1 MIRSGTGRCGRV
13 MESRKLQHTPRAS
26 QGQACF
32 ICFILV
38 LTTLCNAEGSSV
50 AYLKKMMLE
59 KDDSMRTPVELL
71 RLVDKPSL
79 HISAAPKDVRVR
91 EGLPFSLR
99 CEAQG
104 IPAPVISWKFNG
116 KTITQGEHEGERN
129 FAELLMNIGKE
140 TVQSSNTAAQLQI
153 PCATYKH
160 AGYYECVAENGFTTV
175 SATAKVGIGNAESLN
190 QSSFLALPAIAQ
202 NGCSNTVLLE
212 EGQRV
217 PKIYMWTDFRFE
229 VIGASVQLFCRASGY
244 PEPIIK
250 WYRRDGKEIVNVDG
264 FNVLDNGDLLIR
276 HGTWEDAGLYFC
288 KASNDYGV
296 SESQTF
302 YYPTAVSK
310 LVILLRL
317 PNGHLVSFS
326 RRKMK

>member
-1 MIRSGTGRCGRV
+1 MIRCGSGHCGHV
-13 MESRKLQHTPRAS
+13 MESRKLKHTPRAG
-26 QGQACF
+26 QGQAYF
-32 ICFILV
+32 ISFILV

-50 AYLKKMMLE
+50 AYIKKLMLE
-59 KDDSMRTPVELL
+59 KDDPMRSPVELF

-91 EGLPFSLR
+91 EGVSFSLR

-116 KTITQGEHEGERN
+116 KSIAQGEHENEGN
-129 FAELLMNIGKE
+129 LAELLMNIGKE
-140 TVQSSNTAAQLQI
+140 VVQSSNTAAQLHI

-175 SATAKVGIGNAESLN
+175 SATAKVDVGN
-190 QSSFLALPAIAQ
+190 ALPAIAQ
-202 NGCSNTVLLE
+202 NECTDSLLME
-212 EGQRV
+212 EGQRA

-229 VIGASVQLFCRASGY
+229 VIGASVQLFCRASGN
-244 PEPIIK
+244 PDPVIK
-250 WYRRDGKEIVNVDG
+250 WYRWDGKEIVNADG
-264 FNVLDNGDLLIR
+264 FNVLDNGDLFIR

-288 KASNDYGV
+288 KASNDFGV

-302 YYPTAVSK
+302 YYPTAQKENEISEEK
-310 LVILLRL
+310 
-317 PNGHLVSFS
+317 
-326 RRKMK
+326 